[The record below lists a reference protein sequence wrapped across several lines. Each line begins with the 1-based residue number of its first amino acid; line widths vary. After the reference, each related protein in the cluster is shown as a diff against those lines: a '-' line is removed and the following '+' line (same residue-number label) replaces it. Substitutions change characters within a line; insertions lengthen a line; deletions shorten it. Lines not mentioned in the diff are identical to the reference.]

1 MSDDTTWLDA
11 TDQAALVRNGAASPS
26 ELVDEA
32 IARIERLNPA
42 LNAVIFE
49 LFDRARAAAAA
60 GALPD
65 GPFTGV
71 PLLLKDLGA
80 ELAGTPFCEGT
91 AFAGDYHS
99 TVDQELTTRFLA
111 AGFVVCGKTNTPE
124 FGILPTTE
132 PKRFGASRNPWNTAH
147 STGGS
152 SGGSAAA
159 VASGMVAVA
168 HANDGGG
175 SIRIPAS
182 CCGLVGLKPTRA
194 RVSTAPQYG
203 DLMGGLVAEHVVT
216 RSVRDSAAILDAIA
230 GPVPGDP
237 YWAPPRRGPSF
248 AAAVRAEPTALRIA
262 VLTASPTGSAVHP
275 DCVRATEQA
284 AALCETL
291 GHHVEPAAL
300 DVDGDAFTE
309 HFINVWAAG
318 NAWTLLDW
326 ERRVGRPATEDD
338 LEPLTW
344 ALVQLGRSLD
354 SGRYLLL
361 RAGAPEDHPADRR
374 VLRGDRRPPHPD
386 PRGASRPRWAP
397 STPRRA
403 SPSPDCS
410 APPPTSRSP
419 RRSTSR
425 ATRDFVAPARERG
438 WTADRRAVRGP
449 LRRRGDAVVPGRAA
463 GDGGAVGGP
472 APPDQRLNH
481 RRAGL
486 GRRRRPL
493 GGRRACAGLC
503 AAWRSAQNLTKL
515 IRYKGLGQS
524 ARCRGRT
531 HDDDH
536 AGNPCPPGRSSS
548 PAARGVRCAPTVA
561 TGRWCCSTFC
571 RATSPRPPS
580 CCRGPPRA

>member
-1 MSDDTTWLDA
+1 MSEDSTWLDA
-11 TDQAALVRNGAASPS
+11 TDQAALVRSGSASPA
-26 ELVDEA
+26 ELVDQA

-42 LNAVIFE
+42 LNAVIYE
-49 LFDRARAAAAA
+49 LFDRARAAAV
-60 GALPD
+60 GQLPD
-65 GPFTGV
+65 GPFKGV

-80 ELAGTPFCEGT
+80 ELAGTPFNEGT

-194 RVSTAPQYG
+194 RVSLAPQYG

-248 AAAVRAEPTALRIA
+248 AAAVGAEQKGLRVA
-262 VLTASPTGSAVHP
+262 VLTASPTGSDVHP

-284 AALCETL
+284 AELCESL
-291 GHHVEPAAL
+291 GHRVEPAAL

-338 LEPLTW
+338 VEPLTW
-344 ALVQLGRSLD
+344 ALVQLGLSLNSGQYLRSMQELQKITRQIARYFEGIDVLLTPTLGEPPAPLGTFD
-354 SGRYLLL
+354 SPPGEPLTGLFRAAAYVPFTPPFNVTGQPGISLPLHQSAAGLPIGVQFVGRFGDEETLLSL
-361 RAGAPEDHPADRR
+361 AGQMETAAPWA
-374 VLRGDRRPPHPD
+374 DRRPPI
-386 PRGASRPRWAP
+386 
-397 STPRRA
+397 
-403 SPSPDCS
+403 S
-410 APPPTSRSP
+410 A
-419 RRSTSR
+419 
-425 ATRDFVAPARERG
+425 
-438 WTADRRAVRGP
+438 
-449 LRRRGDAVVPGRAA
+449 
-463 GDGGAVGGP
+463 
-472 APPDQRLNH
+472 
-481 RRAGL
+481 
-486 GRRRRPL
+486 
-493 GGRRACAGLC
+493 
-503 AAWRSAQNLTKL
+503 
-515 IRYKGLGQS
+515 
-524 ARCRGRT
+524 
-531 HDDDH
+531 
-536 AGNPCPPGRSSS
+536 
-548 PAARGVRCAPTVA
+548 
-561 TGRWCCSTFC
+561 
-571 RATSPRPPS
+571 
-580 CCRGPPRA
+580 